1 MQTCRFLISSDSGY
15 KEHFDILMD
24 CLIIYNLSTSLY
36 FLAFE
41 RPGRGLYIFDLIVW
55 VIFIIQLILNFF
67 TEITDEKDKKIK
79 NLRFIAKNYLSTWF
93 FFDFVAI
100 IPFHFFTTAEAEY
113 LVRLVRTLKLG
124 KALTVIDRLSR
135 FMKISSLLSRS
146 DNFERAKVTDLTV
159 KYVWDLIRLMIILL
173 FLAYYLAC
181 IFYWYSQK
189 LRYEEDYTK
198 THFGERFGFDDM
210 TPPERLERVWY
221 FMMTTLTTVGY
232 GDYTASNTYERIFL
246 IVVLVAGV
254 ASFAVTMGKVN
265 GIIAE
270 FDSLTGDTDNMAGLD
285 IWMSSLED
293 MHGKIPPKL
302 KKQIYDHFNYYWA
315 HDRLKGI
322 ALSYWTA
329 DDVEGMTSIQ
339 DTYLKNLPANLIQQV
354 LNYLFEDIFYK
365 FKYFFEDED
374 FKYDICLH
382 FQPRKFE
389 PGEYIFQPG
398 DEVHEL
404 YLILEGLVGCG
415 IKVDGEYENVMT
427 FQGGRTILGD
437 YQILTNTAMKI
448 AVKNIGSEIVQ
459 ALAIPSVPLL
469 TILDNKYSHLKTS
482 MIVQASKRMNMIKE
496 VMSKHKAVE
505 EKLNRNALREMGLI
519 PSDSPSKEAFNT
531 ALFKTFPKLLKDQI
545 DKQIQLSDDIEK
557 QHNMSLK
564 KFSHLKQVIEE
575 SQEERKKLLQAFVH
589 KFEDLKKK
597 ISDAKDD

>member
-1 MQTCRFLISSDSGY
+1 MRIFNIS
-15 KEHFDILMD
+15 
-24 CLIIYNLSTSLY
+24 
-36 FLAFE
+36 
-41 RPGRGLYIFDLIVW
+41 
-55 VIFIIQLILNFF
+55 
-67 TEITDEKDKKIK
+67 
-79 NLRFIAKNYLSTWF
+79 
-93 FFDFVAI
+93 
-100 IPFHFFTTAEAEY
+100 
-113 LVRLVRTLKLG
+113 
-124 KALTVIDRLSR
+124 
-135 FMKISSLLSRS
+135 SRS

-159 KYVWDLIRLMIILL
+159 KYVWDLIRLMITLL

-189 LRYEEDYTK
+189 LKDEEDYTK
-198 THFGERFGFDDM
+198 THFGERFGFDKL

-232 GDYTASNTYERIFL
+232 GDYTASNSYERIFL

-265 GIIAE
+265 GIISE

-302 KKQIYDHFNYYWA
+302 KKQIYDHFNYYWT

-329 DDVEGMTSIQ
+329 DDVEGMTSIK

-365 FKYFFEDED
+365 FKYFFGEED

-389 PGEYIFQPG
+389 AGEYIFQPG

-404 YLILEGLVGCG
+404 YLILEGVVGCG
-415 IKVDGEYENVMT
+415 IKIDGNYENVLT
-427 FQGGRTILGD
+427 FQGGRTLLGD
-437 YQILTNTAMKI
+437 YQILTNTPMKI
-448 AVKNIGSEIVQ
+448 AVKNIGAEIVQ
-459 ALAIPSVPLL
+459 ALAIPAIPLL
-469 TILDNKYSHLKTS
+469 TILDNKYSHLKTA

-496 VMSKHKAVE
+496 VMSKHKSVE
-505 EKLNRNALREMGLI
+505 EKLNRNAMREMGLI
-519 PSDSPSKEAFNT
+519 PNDTPSKEVFNS
-531 ALFKTFPKLLKDQI
+531 ALFKTFPKMLKEQI

-557 QHNMSLK
+557 QHNMSVK

-575 SQEERKKLLQAFVH
+575 SQEERKKLLKGFVE
-589 KFEDLKKK
+589 KFKVLKKK
-597 ISDAKDD
+597 VSEK